1 MKYDNIK
8 VNTLD
13 KSEVEITGAIP
24 AEALATYRKKALKEI
39 GESVNIPGF
48 RKGHI
53 PEKVLVDKVGEV
65 AVLEE
70 AAEIAMK
77 DVAPEIIE
85 KNVPNYIGRPRL
97 SITKIAPGNVLEFK
111 INVDVMPEVKLP
123 DYKKIAQA
131 EMSKKDEKIEVA
143 EKDIVDVI
151 AEVRKQRAHHAYH
164 LEHKDDTE
172 HKHTEDEIEK
182 HMPEFNDEFV
192 KTVGNF
198 ENVEDFKTKAKESIL
213 KEKEQRAKE
222 KKRQELMEKL
232 VAETDLKLPESII
245 NNEIERMFA
254 QFESDIKGIGLKVE
268 DYLKHI
274 NKKPEDLIK
283 EWRPDA
289 EKRAKL
295 NIILEEIA
303 KAEKIEPEEAKV
315 TEQVE
320 HLTKHYKDIDPVRA
334 RVYTE
339 HMLRMEGAI
348 KFLEEQK

>member
-1 MKYDNIK
+1 MKYDNIAVK
-8 VNTLD
+8 KLEN
-13 KSEVEITGAIP
+13 SEVEITGAIP
-24 AEALATYRKKALKEI
+24 VEALTSYRKKVLKAI
-39 GESVNIPGF
+39 GESANIPGF

-53 PEKVLVDKVGEV
+53 PEKVLVEKVGEV
-65 AVLEE
+65 SILEE
-70 AAEIAMK
+70 ASELAMK

-85 KNVPNYIGRPRL
+85 KNAPNYVGRPRL
-97 SITKIAPGNVLEFK
+97 SITKLAPGNPLEFK

-123 DYKKIAQA
+123 DYKKIAKS
-131 EMSKKDEKIEVA
+131 EMSKKDEKIEVT

-164 LEHKDDTE
+164 IAHKDDTE

-182 HMPEFNDEFV
+182 FMPEFNDEFV
-192 KTVGNF
+192 KTIGNF
-198 ENVEDFKTKAKESIL
+198 ENVEDFKTKAKENIQ
-213 KEKEQRAKE
+213 KEKEQRTKE

-232 VAETDLKLPESII
+232 VAETTLKLPQSLID
-245 NNEIERMFA
+245 NELERMFA
-254 QFESDIKGIGLKVE
+254 QFEGDIRGIGLKVE

-283 EWRPDA
+283 EWQPDA

-303 KAEKIEPEEAKV
+303 KAEKIEPDPEKV
-315 TEQVE
+315 TEQVQ
-320 HLTKHYKDIDPVRA
+320 HLMTHYKDIDPVRA
-334 RVYTE
+334 QIYTE